1 MWKGMIMANRKERRA
16 KARQNRR
23 GIPSQ
28 YDDTKGR
35 ARGGM
40 IDEYAL
46 QERSRKLVE
55 RKNGEWK
62 PSSSVT
68 DEEERVAANTRRTES
83 GDETMNK
90 VRKVIGVCS
99 WAVLLLSAL
108 AFLVIMWLPSQP
120 IALVITVSVLF
131 ALGVFGLFFSFS
143 NSKRNPRLDE
153 HGTAI

>member
-1 MWKGMIMANRKERRA
+1 MANRKERRA
-16 KARQNRR
+16 KERQSRR

-35 ARGGM
+35 ARSGM

-46 QERSRKLVE
+46 QDRSRRLAEHKD
-55 RKNGEWK
+55 GEWK

-68 DEEERVAANTRRTES
+68 SQEDKFNRNILRAEA
-83 GDETMNK
+83 GDETWNK
-90 VRKVIGVCS
+90 VRKVISIVS
-99 WAVLLLSAL
+99 WAVILISAFTL
-108 AFLVIMWLPSQP
+108 FVFMWLPSQP
-120 IALVITVSVLF
+120 MVLVITVAVLF

-143 NSKRNPRLDE
+143 NSKQNPRLDQ